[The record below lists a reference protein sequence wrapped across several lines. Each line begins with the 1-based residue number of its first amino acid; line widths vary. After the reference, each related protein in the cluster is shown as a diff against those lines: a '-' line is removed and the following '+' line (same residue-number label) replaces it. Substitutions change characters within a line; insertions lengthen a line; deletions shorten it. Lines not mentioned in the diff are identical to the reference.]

1 MESSRKLASHTLE
14 RIYNYRKENTAFGKQ
29 QIILL
34 VKWQER
40 AEKSWEPLK
49 VVLKSNEEMV
59 NTYFAEK
66 GLRVK
71 RKLTR
76 KTKRLDYAL

>member
-1 MESSRKLASHTLE
+1 MEGSKRMTSHTLE

-29 QIILL
+29 QISVL
-34 VKWQER
+34 VKWSEKT
-40 AEKSWEPLK
+40 EKSWEPLK

-59 NTYFAEK
+59 NAYFAEK

-71 RKLTR
+71 RK
-76 KTKRLDYAL
+76 